1 MFAYFGLLFCFE
13 IFSVKKKSIFF
24 FSPAAE
30 EKPAK
35 EESCETALN
44 LQQGNAH
51 NDEEENVGEKVNVK
65 EEDVDEKNEE
75 FDEEVKEDIKEE
87 IECENVN
94 EDDTEKKNEAEEQ
107 EESKIKKEEEQ
118 DQGENSYGDD
128 EDDDSDANCNAEL
141 SRLLLSSVHNS
152 GDGKVQD
159 DDSSSTDT
167 WQSFKTPGRKRG
179 KKKQKTVKYQP
190 LQLSLVRMPDDDR
203 CTTVLK
209 NDVCELQ
216 QRLTEV
222 LNENQM
228 MTKLQHHHKVALQHF
243 EAVQSSITET
253 LTKHRRHIQVLKIM
267 LHDTHGR
274 RNNLVKQLKKTEH
287 KLLDMKG
294 TLKNLEQFSKDHSLL
309 EREELTHRLAQTS
322 EDLKEKDKK
331 IQDLEKNLQLCETHY
346 GHQVVNEQR
355 KLEEERNF
363 TSYLQE
369 QLEQLSKET
378 EEKTK
383 KLEESH
389 NYLNLFIKEAAKRGS
404 ECKMVQTEGLALLP
418 TEAARLLEL
427 SYYELDEKIKRQS
440 STTIHPVHKRREETS
455 VRSEVYRSSGEF
467 Q

>member
-1 MFAYFGLLFCFE
+1 MNSTAEKMYNLNYLKKKKLKKDKAMFAYFGLLFCFE
-13 IFSVKKKSIFF
+13 IFSVKKKKKLF

-179 KKKQKTVKYQP
+179 
-190 LQLSLVRMPDDDR
+190 S
-203 CTTVLK
+203 
-209 NDVCELQ
+209 
-216 QRLTEV
+216 
-222 LNENQM
+222 
-228 MTKLQHHHKVALQHF
+228 
-243 EAVQSSITET
+243 
-253 LTKHRRHIQVLKIM
+253 
-267 LHDTHGR
+267 
-274 RNNLVKQLKKTEH
+274 
-287 KLLDMKG
+287 
-294 TLKNLEQFSKDHSLL
+294 
-309 EREELTHRLAQTS
+309 
-322 EDLKEKDKK
+322 
-331 IQDLEKNLQLCETHY
+331 
-346 GHQVVNEQR
+346 
-355 KLEEERNF
+355 
-363 TSYLQE
+363 
-369 QLEQLSKET
+369 
-378 EEKTK
+378 
-383 KLEESH
+383 
-389 NYLNLFIKEAAKRGS
+389 
-404 ECKMVQTEGLALLP
+404 
-418 TEAARLLEL
+418 
-427 SYYELDEKIKRQS
+427 
-440 STTIHPVHKRREETS
+440 
-455 VRSEVYRSSGEF
+455 
-467 Q
+467 